1 MPSPANETATFTES
15 SQALTAIVDQFRNQ
29 ALPLEEALAL
39 FEKGIGY
46 VRTCQN
52 TLGNAKGK
60 LKTLS
65 QALAEVQTT
74 VTSPSLRGFSS
85 TALTEETPQTI
96 APTATINSSDHCY
109 TWQHQQTLTLH
120 NTVLDEAWLKQLLLT
135 LKASLPFQTQ
145 GLPKLY
151 ERENQS
157 GLEAFLP
164 LANGWLIVSVWK
176 PTASQQ
182 GKLHIQLQIAEE
194 TSIMAETFKPASLI
208 ETLTT
213 DLH

>member
-1 MPSPANETATFTES
+1 MTTKETATFTES

-29 ALPLEEALAL
+29 TLPLEEALAL

-46 VRTCQN
+46 VRTCQS

-60 LKTLS
+60 LQTLS

-74 VTSPSLRGFSS
+74 VAPPPVYEAFTTTVPTEVVSVQSPI
-85 TALTEETPQTI
+85 Q
-96 APTATINSSDHCY
+96 NCY
-109 TWQHQQTLTLH
+109 AWQHQQALT
-120 NTVLDEAWLKQLLLT
+120 NTNLVLDEAWLKQVLLA

-145 GLPKLY
+145 GLPKIY

-164 LANGWLIVSVWK
+164 LANGWLMVSAWK
-176 PTASQQ
+176 PKASNQ
-182 GKLHIQLQIAEE
+182 GTIQLQLQVAEDAS
-194 TSIMAETFKPASLI
+194 TVAETLDASVL
-208 ETLTT
+208 LTALT
-213 DLH
+213 KAIV

>member
-1 MPSPANETATFTES
+1 MPTPTTETTTFTES

-29 ALPLEEALAL
+29 SLPLEEALAL

-46 VRTCQN
+46 VRSCQS

-60 LKTLS
+60 LQTLS

-74 VTSPSLRGFSS
+74 AVPDSS
-85 TALTEETPQTI
+85 EDFTANLPPESI
-96 APTATINSSDHCY
+96 APATENPRTDCT
-109 TWQHQQTLTLH
+109 TWQHQQALTD
-120 NTVLDEAWLKQLLLT
+120 TKAVLDEAWLKQVLLV
-135 LKASLPFQTQ
+135 LKASLPFPTQ

-164 LANGWLIVSVWK
+164 LANGWLMVSIWR
-176 PTASQQ
+176 PTPTQQ
-182 GKLHIQLQIAEE
+182 GTLQLQLQVAE
-194 TSIMAETFKPASLI
+194 AASVVSEGFQPNTLI
-208 ETLTT
+208 EVLAGVVQ
-213 DLH
+213 

>member
-1 MPSPANETATFTES
+1 MPSPLTETATFTES

-29 ALPLEEALAL
+29 TLPLEEALAL

-46 VRTCQN
+46 VRSCQS

-60 LKTLS
+60 LQTLS

-74 VTSPSLRGFSS
+74 AMPT
-85 TALTEETPQTI
+85 TTEDFTPTV
-96 APTATINSSDHCY
+96 PTEVVAVENPIQNCY
-109 TWQHQQTLTLH
+109 VWQHQQVLT
-120 NTVLDEAWLKQLLLT
+120 NTSLVMDEAWLKQVLLA

-145 GLPKLY
+145 GLPKIY

-164 LANGWLIVSVWK
+164 LANGWLMASVWK
-176 PTASQQ
+176 PKAPNQ
-182 GKLHIQLQIAEE
+182 GTIQLQLQLAEDAS
-194 TSIMAETFKPASLI
+194 TVAETLDASVL
-208 ETLTT
+208 LTALT
-213 DLH
+213 KAIA

>member
-1 MPSPANETATFTES
+1 MPSPLTETATFTES

-29 ALPLEEALAL
+29 TLPLEEALAL

-46 VRTCQN
+46 VRSCQS

-60 LKTLS
+60 LQTLS

-74 VTSPSLRGFSS
+74 AMPT
-85 TALTEETPQTI
+85 TTEDFTPI
-96 APTATINSSDHCY
+96 VPTEVVPVQNPIQNCY
-109 TWQHQQTLTLH
+109 AWQHQHALT
-120 NTVLDEAWLKQLLLT
+120 NTSLVMDEAWLKQVLLA

-145 GLPKLY
+145 GLPKIY

-164 LANGWLIVSVWK
+164 LANGWLMASVWK
-176 PTASQQ
+176 PKAPNQ
-182 GKLHIQLQIAEE
+182 GTIQLQLQLAEDAS
-194 TSIMAETFKPASLI
+194 TVTETFDASVL
-208 ETLTT
+208 LTALT
-213 DLH
+213 KAIA

>member
-1 MPSPANETATFTES
+1 MKSTETATFTES

-46 VRTCQN
+46 VRTCQS

-60 LKTLS
+60 LQTLS
-65 QALAEVQTT
+65 QALAEVQAPSANFTT
-74 VTSPSLRGFSS
+74 PDSSQSITPTTISPS
-85 TALTEETPQTI
+85 EQ
-96 APTATINSSDHCY
+96 CY
-109 TWQHQQTLTLH
+109 TWQHQEALTL
-120 NTVLDEAWLKQLLLT
+120 NTSVLDEAWLKQLLLT

-164 LANGWLIVSVWK
+164 LANGWLIISVWK
-176 PTASQQ
+176 PTASQK

-194 TSIMAETFKPASLI
+194 TGIVAESFEPSCLI
-208 ETLTT
+208 EALTT
-213 DLH
+213 ALN